1 MVYIKIMKSKIELI
15 IFDMDGL
22 IIDSESVSI
31 NAWKKVFKN
40 NNVIFNNDADE
51 NDFFKNIIGSNVVYS
66 SKYVEKIFKYK
77 TYTNI
82 IQEQRNEIE
91 NIIKSDGLNTKKG
104 AYEILDYLSSNL
116 NIKKAIAS
124 SSVSS
129 RVKKFLNI
137 VNIYDKFDYILSGD
151 EVTNPK
157 PAPDLYNK
165 VCEYFNII
173 DRNNVI
179 IIEDSKNGLIAAKEA
194 GIEKRF
200 YIPDIFK
207 LTENEEREL
216 SYKKF
221 NNLLEVIDY
230 LKDNLFIAAL

>member
-1 MVYIKIMKSKIELI
+1 
-15 IFDMDGL
+15 MDGL

-66 SKYVEKIFKYK
+66 SKYVEKIFKHK

-82 IQEQRNEIE
+82 IQEQRNEID
-91 NIIKSDGLNTKKG
+91 NIIKSNGLNTKKG

-151 EVTNPK
+151 EVRKPK